1 MSDDPASSGLSLN
14 PQGRAEGPL
23 ARSTL
28 LPSPT
33 IIGWPNPYTATTT
46 ITWLG
51 TKDPIS
57 TPCDTAAQRPRAPC
71 ASMDLHQL
79 NGSLSIPDELLTR
92 IFQFTLSG
100 FWCINRCGQ
109 ENIKNGATYYDELSL
124 LRGVCV
130 IWRELI
136 DSSPGFWALVESTV
150 PNIEACLAKSRNVPI
165 TIALRLTGS
174 NQLGLVNWERGL
186 EVISRGET
194 ANIEYY
200 LEEDWADAEISAL
213 KASCAPML
221 QEICL
226 SDCIQRV
233 PDRIAID
240 LFCLLAK
247 ISYVVSIDGP
257 SPTEWVSRYPR
268 RPLDKDIP
276 IHAFW
281 FLVHQPLRVG
291 RD

>member
-1 MSDDPASSGLSLN
+1 
-14 PQGRAEGPL
+14 
-23 ARSTL
+23 
-28 LPSPT
+28 
-33 IIGWPNPYTATTT
+33 
-46 ITWLG
+46 
-51 TKDPIS
+51 
-57 TPCDTAAQRPRAPC
+57 
-71 ASMDLHQL
+71 MDLHQL

-240 LFCLLAK
+240 LFCLLGSTQRSRT
-247 ISYVVSIDGP
+247 SYPSMDHHQLNGSLGIPDDLLTRIFQFTLSGFWCINRYGWDEIKSGATYYSELSLLRSVCVVWMEVIDSSP
-257 SPTEWVSRYPR
+257 S
-268 RPLDKDIP
+268 L
-276 IHAFW
+276 
-281 FLVHQPLRVG
+281 
-291 RD
+291 